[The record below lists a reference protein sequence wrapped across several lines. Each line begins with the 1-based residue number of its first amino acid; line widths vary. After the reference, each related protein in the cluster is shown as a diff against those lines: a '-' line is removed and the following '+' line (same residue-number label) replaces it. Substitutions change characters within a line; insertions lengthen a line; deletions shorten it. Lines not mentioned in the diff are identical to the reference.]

1 MSWQVHRVGHFGRL
15 ANLYQIIFEAR
26 ILNYVLAGIKY
37 SSVMDLI
44 NLKASLLR

>member
-1 MSWQVHRVGHFGRL
+1 MPCQVQSLGHFGRL
-15 ANLYQIIFEAR
+15 TNLYRIIFEVR

-44 NLKASLLR
+44 NLKASL